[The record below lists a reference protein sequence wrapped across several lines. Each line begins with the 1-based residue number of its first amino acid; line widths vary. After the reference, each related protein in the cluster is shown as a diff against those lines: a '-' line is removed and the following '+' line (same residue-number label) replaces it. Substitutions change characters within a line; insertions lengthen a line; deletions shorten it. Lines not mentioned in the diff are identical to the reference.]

1 MTKSPS
7 AEDVKLRAAFEN
19 SRTVLA
25 GPDYADRLEKPLA
38 FWTLPSDR
46 RLPLAFLPRNLGDL
60 LAQPY
65 DELAATSGIGKKKM
79 QTLVKLLAR
88 AIKNDSSDVSTFS
101 GEKKS
106 RKESVNGEP
115 VPFDADSV
123 SELVWLQWRQL
134 VQSRGLAYEK
144 VGRLCPALREVPTVI
159 WKTQLGFYLNYT
171 LADIRALKTH
181 GEKRVRVV
189 LEVFHAIHKMLTTI
203 EPLAGLAIRLSP
215 KFAIE
220 VENGIAVLRTQNSAP
235 TQEQVERIVV
245 EPILR
250 QLELDCGETVS
261 SLVRERLGIGGA
273 AGSEMVSV
281 RVQARKLGVTRARVY
296 QLLEECSHVMQVRWP
311 EGRRQLDDFGHWLD
325 EVYASAE
332 SANLVASLRELLFPL
347 KFDAAIGEHLLKEK
361 AAEEATAV

>member
-7 AEDVKLRAAFEN
+7 ADDVKLRASFEN
-19 SRTVLA
+19 SRNILS
-25 GPDYADRLEKPLA
+25 GPEFADRLEKPLA

-79 QTLVKLLAR
+79 QTLVRLLGR
-88 AIKNDSSDVSTFS
+88 AIKNDSSDLTPFP

-106 RKESVNGEP
+106 RKEGEA
-115 VPFDADSV
+115 VFDADSV

-134 VQSRGLAYEK
+134 VQSRGLSYER

-159 WKTQLGFYLNYT
+159 WQTQLGYYLNYT
-171 LADIRALKTH
+171 LADIRMLKTH

-189 LEVFHAIHKMLTTI
+189 LEVFHAIHKILTTI
-203 EPLAGLAIRLSP
+203 EPLAGLAIRLAP

-220 VENGIAVLRTQNSAP
+220 VENGIAALRTQNAPP
-235 TQEQVERIVV
+235 TQEQVERVVV

-250 QLELDCGETVS
+250 QLELDCGDTVS
-261 SLVRERLGIGGA
+261 ALVKERLGIGLP
-273 AGSEMVSV
+273 AGTKPMSV
-281 RVQARKLGVTRARVY
+281 RVQARQLGVTRARVY

-311 EGRRQLDDFGHWLD
+311 EGRRQLDDFGQWLD

-332 SANLVASLRELLFPL
+332 SANLLASLRELLFPL
-347 KFDAAIGEHLLKEK
+347 KYDAAIGEHLLKD
-361 AAEEATAV
+361 AEEVTAV

>member
-7 AEDVKLRAAFEN
+7 ADDVKLRAAFEN
-19 SRTVLA
+19 SRTVLS

-46 RLPLAFLPRNLGDL
+46 RLPLAFLPRNLGQL
-60 LAQPY
+60 LALPY

-79 QTLVKLLAR
+79 QTLVKLLSR
-88 AIKNDSSDVSTFS
+88 AIKNDSSDVSTVGS
-101 GEKKS
+101 ERKS
-106 RKESVNGEP
+106 RKDLAANGEP

-123 SELVWLQWRQL
+123 SEQVWLQWREL

-220 VENGIAVLRTQNSAP
+220 VENGIAALRTQNSPP
-235 TQEQVERIVV
+235 TQELVERVVV
-245 EPILR
+245 EPI
-250 QLELDCGETVS
+250 
-261 SLVRERLGIGGA
+261 
-273 AGSEMVSV
+273 
-281 RVQARKLGVTRARVY
+281 
-296 QLLEECSHVMQVRWP
+296 
-311 EGRRQLDDFGHWLD
+311 
-325 EVYASAE
+325 
-332 SANLVASLRELLFPL
+332 
-347 KFDAAIGEHLLKEK
+347 
-361 AAEEATAV
+361 

>member
-7 AEDVKLRAAFEN
+7 ADDVKLRAAFEN
-19 SRTVLA
+19 ARNVLL
-25 GPDYADRLEKPLA
+25 GPDFADRLEKPLA
-38 FWTLPSDR
+38 FWTLPTDR
-46 RLPLAFLPRNLGDL
+46 RLPLAFLPRPLGEL

-65 DELAATSGIGKKKM
+65 EELSATSGIGKKKM
-79 QTLVKLLAR
+79 QMLVRLLGR
-88 AIKNDSSDVSTFS
+88 AIKNDSSDLTPFPD
-101 GEKKS
+101 EKKS
-106 RKESVNGEP
+106 RRDAGGNGE
-115 VPFDADSV
+115 VAPFDADSV
-123 SELVWLQWRQL
+123 SELIWLQWRQL
-134 VQSRGLAYEK
+134 VQSRGLAYER

-220 VENGIAVLRTQNSAP
+220 VENGIAALRTQNAPP
-235 TQEQVERIVV
+235 TQEQVERAVV

-250 QLELDCGETVS
+250 QLELDCGDTVR
-261 SLVRERLGIGGA
+261 SLVKERLGIGLP
-273 AGSEMVSV
+273 AGTTPVSV
-281 RVQARKLGVTRARVY
+281 RVQARQLGVTRARVY

-332 SANLVASLRELLFPL
+332 CANLLASLRELLFPL
-347 KFDAAIGEHLLKEK
+347 KYDAAIGEHLLKD
-361 AAEEATAV
+361 AEEVTAV